1 MFASGLSQGFYE
13 RGEQRNRQ
21 RREIANAFNQF
32 KQQNPEAT
40 LQDFQSFIDAQVGNG
55 LGSNYLR
62 GGAPSNEV
70 LGSIAQSN
78 LRNKNRRIAEE
89 TRKDIMAQGDLS
101 GYLDGMMD
109 KALLNA
115 DPKKLEDAKS
125 TFLSGLSPEAQQAVT
140 NSGTLNNWT
149 ESRYNFL
156 QGQRM
161 MTMLPEIDNYLK
173 LNNYSLNSITPDKMA
188 SAFGIKPYEA
198 QQFVDAAKN
207 RISLQ
212 MTEWWQNNNSRIAAV
227 AEKAA
232 QRKGASRNS
241 IMESVELYLKNSK
254 LQDNFKT
261 EYKPLLDGIV
271 TEAEE
276 LMRERELNMENE
288 AAGRFATFE
297 SEVESNGDL
306 ARLIANGDQKSALEK
321 IKTIA
326 QRRLNDEDFV
336 KLFGAGEKQI
346 KPSAFQDIL
355 DGRVSFLT
363 DAQALQYQKNYEVIS
378 GQTKELTSGFNEKN
392 IGNLNAALKTGLGDD
407 MAGQLAYA
415 LGGEYYATSDLANK
429 VFTAIRDMPEDIDS
443 ENQSAVVQYIKDTV
457 GKTAIPLNQ
466 ALAAQKGMLEERNG
480 LYAPQG
486 FDEFIRSESDQ
497 LITSMADMDSDYRD
511 VLSKYGS
518 DPAKLIAALNQLS
531 QGINQ
536 FENGLASEMKTRER
550 NRLDWV
556 KPNTGGYNPA
566 MVKSEILD
574 PAKSKI
580 AAMADMI
587 QSTIKT
593 ATEKLNQQTDV
604 VPENGPNVDDA
615 RTDVSPV
622 GGFVMDT
629 INAGGVTK
637 DIANAVN
644 FANRGGPV
652 GTLMT
657 PIVGAGREL
666 YENTVLSEAENERRD
681 KVRDWVSQNEDRLY
695 EYGGLMQQENPE
707 RYKKMLNDLAT
718 MTAEQMEQSYGFL
731 LDILA
736 KKRVV
741 PTQ

>member
-1 MFASGLSQGFYE
+1 MFASGLSKGFYE

-62 GGAPSNEV
+62 GGAPSKEV
-70 LGSIAQSN
+70 LGSIADSN
-78 LRNKNRRIAEE
+78 LRNKNRRIADE

-115 DPKKLEDAKS
+115 NPDKLEDAKS

-161 MTMLPEIDNYLK
+161 MTMLPQIDNYLK
-173 LNNYSLNSITPDKMA
+173 MKNYSLDEITPEKMA
-188 SAFGIKPYEA
+188 SAFGIQTYEA
-198 QQFVDAAKN
+198 QQFVDAAK
-207 RISLQ
+207 RSMSLQ
-212 MTEWWQNNNSRIAAV
+212 MTEWWQNNNAGIQAA

-232 QRKGASRNS
+232 KRPGATRKS
-241 IMESVELYLKNSK
+241 IEESVKFQLQNSP
-254 LQDNFKT
+254 LATNFLT
-261 EYKPLLDGIV
+261 EYKPLLDGLV

-276 LMRERELNMENE
+276 LTKQREQALENE
-288 AAGRFATFE
+288 AAKRMINFE
-297 SEVESNGDL
+297 ADVEANADL
-306 ARLIANGDQKSALEK
+306 ARLIANGDQKGALEK
-321 IKTIA
+321 LMTIA
-326 QRRLNDEDFV
+326 KRRLNDEDFS

-355 DGRVSFLT
+355 DGRVGFLT
-363 DAQALQYQKNYEVIS
+363 DAQAQQYQKNYEVIS

-392 IGNLNAALKTGLGDD
+392 IGNLNAALKTGLADD

-429 VFTAIRDMPEDIDS
+429 VFTAIRDMPEDVDK

-457 GKTAIPLNQ
+457 GQTAIPLNQ

-486 FDEFIRSESDQ
+486 FGEFIRSESDQ

-536 FENGLASEMKTRER
+536 FENGLASEMQARER

-566 MVKSEILD
+566 VIKSEILD
-574 PAKSKI
+574 PAKAKI
-580 AAMADMI
+580 AAMAEMI

-593 ATEKLNQQTDV
+593 ATEKLNQQPEGL
-604 VPENGPNVDDA
+604 VPGRTVDDA
-615 RTDVSPV
+615 RADVSPV
-622 GGFVMDT
+622 GGFVGDT
-629 INAGGVTK
+629 VDSFGVTR
-637 DIANAVN
+637 DIANAIN
-644 FANRGGPV
+644 SANRGGPV
-652 GTLMT
+652 GTLLT
-657 PIVGAGREL
+657 PIVGAGREI
-666 YENTVLSEAENERRD
+666 YENTMLSEAENERRD
-681 KVRDWVSQNEDRLY
+681 GVRSWVGSNEDRLN
-695 EYGGLMQQENPE
+695 EFGTLAQKSQPE
-707 RYKKMLNDLAT
+707 MYRKLLNDLST
-718 MTAEQMEQSYGFL
+718 MTADQIEEAYGYL
-731 LDILA
+731 LDKLA
-736 KKRVV
+736 KDRKL